1 MDIRKIISFLEQGD
15 LAYEVYFSKKT
26 NFGYESFSPNV
37 DGQIFYDILDLIS
50 KKLNQ
55 LLSKEQIP
63 YNPTGYRDGAIEF
76 CKTDYIE
83 NYGEILESFQNP
95 DHVETEIDPDDFI
108 FYCLTVKN
116 KVGPGENFEIKFF
129 RRVTKFKKLNSGGLI
144 ARFSGNKLNKIED
157 KLIGLD
163 GDIDLI
169 VYNNEIL
176 ILSHISL
183 ERIFYLQDKFRK
195 NAEEFL
201 NTISNKPLIQNF
213 ETFKTDCLDDG
224 RFTKLL
230 TKMSDED
237 VDMSLLIERFDYIEK
252 TINMFEIPLEIE
264 KGKNPK
270 IIYSDKTQIYDILR
284 ILRDCYYISIIKEE
298 KRIDNRI

>member
-1 MDIRKIISFLEQGD
+1 MDIRKIIRFLEQGD
-15 LAYEVYFSKKT
+15 LVYDVYFSKKT

-37 DGQIFYDILDLIS
+37 DKEIFNDILDLIS
-50 KKLNQ
+50 KKLDE
-55 LLSKEQIP
+55 LLSREQLH
-63 YNPTGYRDGAIEF
+63 YNPTGYRDGTIEF

-83 NYGEILESFQNP
+83 NYGKVLESFQSP
-95 DHVETEIDPDDFI
+95 DNVETEIDPDDFI
-108 FYCLTVKN
+108 FYCLTIKN
-116 KVGPGENFEIKFF
+116 RVGIGENFEIKFF
-129 RRVTKFKKLNSGGLI
+129 RRVTKFKKLNSKGLVGC
-144 ARFSGNKLNKIED
+144 FSGNKLNKIED

-201 NTISNKPLIQNF
+201 NNISNKPLIQNF
-213 ETFKTDCLDDG
+213 EAFKTDCLDDG

-237 VDMSLLIERFDYIEK
+237 IDMSLLIQRFDYIEK
-252 TINMFEIPLEIE
+252 TINMFDLPLEIE
-264 KGKNPK
+264 NGENPK
-270 IIYSDKTQIYDILR
+270 IVYSDKAQIYDILR
-284 ILRDCYYISIIKEE
+284 ILRDCYYVSIIKEE
-298 KRIDNRI
+298 KGVDNRI

>member
-1 MDIRKIISFLEQGD
+1 MNIRKIISFLEQGD

-37 DGQIFYDILDLIS
+37 DGRIFYDILDLIS

-63 YNPTGYRDGAIEF
+63 YNPTGYRDGTIEF
-76 CKTDYIE
+76 CKTDYIK

-116 KVGPGENFEIKFF
+116 KVGTGENFEIKFF
-129 RRVTKFKKLNSGGLI
+129 RRVTKFKKLNSKGLI

-230 TKMSDED
+230 T
-237 VDMSLLIERFDYIEK
+237 
-252 TINMFEIPLEIE
+252 
-264 KGKNPK
+264 
-270 IIYSDKTQIYDILR
+270 
-284 ILRDCYYISIIKEE
+284 
-298 KRIDNRI
+298 